1 MPILSTLLALLLST
15 SEPRSRSGRGAP
27 IAEPSTHAFKL
38 QADLVGRGNPTGLLL
53 RFGGLQR
60 QD

>member
-15 SEPRSRSGRGAP
+15 SEPA
-27 IAEPSTHAFKL
+27 AEPSTHAFKL
-38 QADLVGRGNPTGLLL
+38 QADMVGRGNPTGLLL
-53 RFGGLQR
+53 RLGGLQR